1 MSKQARHRPQ
11 RSFPNAKRVIVDCEL
26 ENCVD
31 CGQPLVPGRS
41 WHTHKTIQT
50 LDGPLFVAGQSKRCT
65 NPACGQSG
73 KFYHAGG
80 VLRYSLPHS
89 TYGLDVLAYIGWQ
102 HEQEQRQL
110 SEIQRELNGRG
121 ILVNE
126 RNVGKLYRQFLALL
140 GGASAKT
147 LHVLQATA
155 AKQGG
160 LMWAVDALQPEGH
173 GTLLY
178 VLYEVL
184 SGSAVSALQSNHPT
198 AEELSEWLE
207 PYRALPHPV
216 LATLSDGEEAIIAA
230 LNKCWPQAAHQRCQS
245 HALSNLA
252 EAVQKHDTQLGRQ
265 MRQDLG
271 GLPAV
276 PEQRNVPVTAGAEKS
291 CVAQPATVAF
301 GLAEAAQPLTPAEDR
316 STPNPSAAS
325 CAAVESAVESA
336 LAQPPSTSNAG
347 SRTEVVTVAL
357 SQPLAQLAS
366 KEQMKQGMSSARIVA
381 EPSPPAPLFCLSNG
395 MPN

>member
-1 MSKQARHRPQ
+1 MNKQARHRPQ
-11 RSFPNAKRVIVDCEL
+11 RSFANAKRVIVDCEL
-26 ENCVD
+26 EQCVD
-31 CGQPLVPGRS
+31 CGQRLVAGRS
-41 WHTHKTIQT
+41 WHVHKTIQT

-73 KFYHAGG
+73 KFYHASG

-110 SEIQRELNGRG
+110 VEIQCDLNGRG

-147 LHVLQATA
+147 LEVLQATA
-155 AKQGG
+155 QKQGG
-160 LMWAVDALQPEGH
+160 LMWAIDALQPEGH

-184 SGSAVSALQSNHPT
+184 SGSAVSALQSDHPT
-198 AEELSEWLE
+198 AQELSEWLK
-207 PYRALPHPV
+207 PYQALPYPT

-230 LNKCWPQAAHQRCQS
+230 LHQCWPQAAHQRCQS

-252 EAVQKHDTQLGRQ
+252 EPVQKHDRQLGRQ

-271 GLPAV
+271 GLPVV
-276 PEQRNVPVTAGAEKS
+276 PEQRKALVTAGGEKS
-291 CVAQPATVAF
+291 CGAQPAA
-301 GLAEAAQPLTPAEDR
+301 AEDR
-316 STPNPSAAS
+316 TAQSPSTAS
-325 CAAVESAVESA
+325 CAAVESA
-336 LAQPPSTSNAG
+336 LAQPPSTFDAG
-347 SRTEVVTVAL
+347 SWIEAVTVVV
-357 SQPLAQLAS
+357 SKPLAQMVSAERL
-366 KEQMKQGMSSARIVA
+366 KLGMSSAGMSA
-381 EPSPPAPLFCLSNG
+381 EPSSPAPFFCLCNG

>member
-1 MSKQARHRPQ
+1 
-11 RSFPNAKRVIVDCEL
+11 
-26 ENCVD
+26 
-31 CGQPLVPGRS
+31 
-41 WHTHKTIQT
+41 
-50 LDGPLFVAGQSKRCT
+50 
-65 NPACGQSG
+65 
-73 KFYHAGG
+73 
-80 VLRYSLPHS
+80 
-89 TYGLDVLAYIGWQ
+89 
-102 HEQEQRQL
+102 
-110 SEIQRELNGRG
+110 
-121 ILVNE
+121 
-126 RNVGKLYRQFLALL
+126 
-140 GGASAKT
+140 
-147 LHVLQATA
+147 
-155 AKQGG
+155 
-160 LMWAVDALQPEGH
+160 MWAIDALQPEGH

-184 SGSAVSALQSNHPT
+184 SGSAVSALQSDHPT
-198 AEELSEWLE
+198 AVELSEWLK
-207 PYRALPHPV
+207 PYQALPHPV
-216 LATLSDGEEAIIAA
+216 LATLSDGEDAIIAA

-291 CVAQPATVAF
+291 CVAQPAAVAF
-301 GLAEAAQPLTPAEDR
+301 GLPEAAQPLTPAEEQTAP
-316 STPNPSAAS
+316 SPSAVS
-325 CAAVESAVESA
+325 CAAVESA
-336 LAQPPSTSNAG
+336 LAQPPSTCDAG

-366 KEQMKQGMSSARIVA
+366 KEQLKQGMSSARIVA

>member
-1 MSKQARHRPQ
+1 MNKQPRHRPQ

-73 KFYHAGG
+73 KFYHARG

-102 HEQEQRQL
+102 HEKEQRQL

-121 ILVNE
+121 LLVNE

-147 LHVLQATA
+147 LQVLQATA

-160 LMWAVDALQPEGH
+160 LMWAIDALQPEGH

-198 AEELSEWLE
+198 AEELSEWLK
-207 PYRALPHPV
+207 PYQALPHPV
-216 LATLSDGEEAIIAA
+216 LATLSDGEDAIIAA

-252 EAVQKHDTQLGRQ
+252 EAVQKHDTQQGRQ

-276 PEQRNVPVTAGAEKS
+276 PEQLKMLVTASAEKS
-291 CVAQPATVAF
+291 CVAQLAAVALE
-301 GLAEAAQPLTPAEDR
+301 LAAGVRPLTPAEER
-316 STPNPSAAS
+316 IAHSPSVAS
-325 CAAVESAVESA
+325 CAAVESA
-336 LAQPPSTSNAG
+336 LAQPPSTCDAG

-366 KEQMKQGMSSARIVA
+366 KEQLKQGMSSARLSA

>member
-1 MSKQARHRPQ
+1 MNKQPRHRP
-11 RSFPNAKRVIVDCEL
+11 RRIFPNAKRVIVDCEL

-31 CGQPLVPGRS
+31 CGQPLVAGRS

-73 KFYHAGG
+73 KFYHASG

-102 HEQEQRQL
+102 HEKEQRQL

-147 LHVLQATA
+147 LQVLQATA

-160 LMWAVDALQPEGH
+160 VMWGIDALQPEGH

-184 SGSAVSALQSNHPT
+184 SGSAVSALQSDHPT
-198 AEELSEWLE
+198 AAELSEWLK
-207 PYRALPHPV
+207 PYQALPYAV
-216 LATLSDGEEAIIAA
+216 LGTLSDGEEAIIAA
-230 LNKCWPQAAHQRCQS
+230 LHKCWPQAAHQRCQS

-291 CVAQPATVAF
+291 YVAQPAAVAF
-301 GLAEAAQPLTPAEDR
+301 GLPEAAQPLTPAEER
-316 STPNPSAAS
+316 TVQSPSAAS
-325 CAAVESAVESA
+325 CAAVERA
-336 LAQPPSTSNAG
+336 LAQPPSSGDAD

-357 SQPLAQLAS
+357 SQPLAQRAS
-366 KEQMKQGMSSARIVA
+366 TEPLKQGMSSARIVT
-381 EPSPPAPLFCLSNG
+381 ESSPPAPLFCLSNG